1 MNLIH
6 SRPPHVRSHES
17 NFSVMGDM
25 VISLVPL
32 YLMAYFF
39 YGSRTLVLGA
49 VSVITC
55 TVLDFLCTFLSSR
68 RVGILD
74 LSPVVTGLLIPLM
87 LPASIGF
94 TPVIAADLF
103 AIGVIKQPFG
113 GLGQNIFNPAAG
125 GVAFAVLT
133 WSDSVF
139 RYPVPIES
147 LGNAA
152 ARLVSSPAASL
163 RLGATPSYPFTDIF
177 LGIYPGPMGGTGVL
191 ILLACFGYL
200 VIRKTISWRPTAAF
214 LGTAALAAFCFPRI
228 TTGRFQSVLYELTS
242 GLLLF
247 GAIFL
252 INDPAT
258 SPKSQMTRTIYA
270 AIAGVVAMI
279 FRYLGAYE
287 EGLVFAI
294 LLMNAFSLFI
304 DMHYEKIRH
313 RERRALYAEQQ
324 TETV

>member
-1 MNLIH
+1 M
-6 SRPPHVRSHES
+6 
-17 NFSVMGDM
+17 
-25 VISLVPL
+25 
-32 YLMAYFF
+32 
-39 YGSRTLVLGA
+39 LGA

-163 RLGATPSYPFTDIF
+163 RLGATPNYPFTDIF
-177 LGIYPGPMGGTGVL
+177 LGIYPGPDGRDRRT
-191 ILLACFGYL
+191 ILLALLRLSGD
-200 VIRKTISWRPTAAF
+200 PQDHQ
-214 LGTAALAAFCFPRI
+214 LAAHCRFSGDCGTCGFLLPRI
-228 TTGRFQSVLYELTS
+228 TTRTLPV
-242 GLLLF
+242 
-247 GAIFL
+247 GAL
-252 INDPAT
+252 
-258 SPKSQMTRTIYA
+258 
-270 AIAGVVAMI
+270 
-279 FRYLGAYE
+279 
-287 EGLVFAI
+287 
-294 LLMNAFSLFI
+294 
-304 DMHYEKIRH
+304 
-313 RERRALYAEQQ
+313 
-324 TETV
+324 

>member
-113 GLGQNIFNPAAG
+113 GLGQNSSIPLPA
-125 GVAFAVLT
+125 V
-133 WSDSVF
+133 W
-139 RYPVPIES
+139 
-147 LGNAA
+147 
-152 ARLVSSPAASL
+152 RLLSSPGRIRCSAIRCPSSPWAMRQPGWFLL
-163 RLGATPSYPFTDIF
+163 RLLRCGWAQP
-177 LGIYPGPMGGTGVL
+177 
-191 ILLACFGYL
+191 
-200 VIRKTISWRPTAAF
+200 
-214 LGTAALAAFCFPRI
+214 
-228 TTGRFQSVLYELTS
+228 
-242 GLLLF
+242 
-247 GAIFL
+247 
-252 INDPAT
+252 
-258 SPKSQMTRTIYA
+258 RTIPLPIFSWA
-270 AIAGVVAMI
+270 SIPDRWAGP
-279 FRYLGAYE
+279 AY
-287 EGLVFAI
+287 
-294 LLMNAFSLFI
+294 
-304 DMHYEKIRH
+304 
-313 RERRALYAEQQ
+313 
-324 TETV
+324 

>member
-152 ARLVSSPAASL
+152 PGWFLL
-163 RLGATPSYPFTDIF
+163 RLLRCGWAQP
-177 LGIYPGPMGGTGVL
+177 
-191 ILLACFGYL
+191 
-200 VIRKTISWRPTAAF
+200 
-214 LGTAALAAFCFPRI
+214 
-228 TTGRFQSVLYELTS
+228 
-242 GLLLF
+242 
-247 GAIFL
+247 
-252 INDPAT
+252 
-258 SPKSQMTRTIYA
+258 RTIPLPIFSWA
-270 AIAGVVAMI
+270 SIPGRWAGP
-279 FRYLGAYE
+279 AY
-287 EGLVFAI
+287 
-294 LLMNAFSLFI
+294 
-304 DMHYEKIRH
+304 
-313 RERRALYAEQQ
+313 
-324 TETV
+324 

>member
-55 TVLDFLCTFLSSR
+55 TVLDFLCTFLSIR

-147 LGNAA
+147 HMCIRDRAHAVRSCN
-152 ARLVSSPAASL
+152 RSC
-163 RLGATPSYPFTDIF
+163 
-177 LGIYPGPMGGTGVL
+177 GTGHP
-191 ILLACFGYL
+191 G
-200 VIRKTISWRPTAAF
+200 
-214 LGTAALAAFCFPRI
+214 
-228 TTGRFQSVLYELTS
+228 LY
-242 GLLLF
+242 
-247 GAIFL
+247 
-252 INDPAT
+252 D
-258 SPKSQMTRTIYA
+258 Q
-270 AIAGVVAMI
+270 
-279 FRYLGAYE
+279 
-287 EGLVFAI
+287 
-294 LLMNAFSLFI
+294 
-304 DMHYEKIRH
+304 
-313 RERRALYAEQQ
+313 
-324 TETV
+324 

>member
-17 NFSVMGDM
+17 NFTVMGDM
-25 VISLVPL
+25 VIALAPL
-32 YLMAYFF
+32 YMMAYFF
-39 YGSRTLVLGA
+39 YGGYTLKLGA
-49 VSVITC
+49 VSVVVC
-55 TVLDFLCTFLSSR
+55 TILDFLCTFLSRR
-68 RVGILD
+68 RVGVLD

-87 LPASIGF
+87 LPANVSL
-94 TPVIAADLF
+94 TPVVAADLF
-103 AIGVIKQPFG
+103 AIGIIKQPFG

-125 GVAFAVLT
+125 GVAFAILT
-133 WSDSVF
+133 WSGSLF

-163 RLGATPSYPFTDIF
+163 RMGATPNLSFTDVF
-177 LGIYPGPMGGTGVL
+177 LGVYPGPMGGTGVL

-200 VIRKTISWRPTAAF
+200 VIRKTINWRPTAAF
-214 LGTAALAAFCFPRI
+214 LGTAALTAFCFPRI
-228 TTGRFQSVLYELTS
+228 NTGRFQSVFFELTS

-252 INDPAT
+252 INDPST
-258 SPKSQMTRTIYA
+258 SPKSGTTRTIYA
-270 AIAGVVAMI
+270 AISGVVVMV

-287 EGLVFAI
+287 EGLAFAV

-304 DMHYEKIRH
+304 DMRYEKIRH
-313 RERRALYAEQQ
+313 GERRELYAERQ
-324 TETV
+324 TETI

>member
-1 MNLIH
+1 M
-6 SRPPHVRSHES
+6 
-17 NFSVMGDM
+17 
-25 VISLVPL
+25 
-32 YLMAYFF
+32 
-39 YGSRTLVLGA
+39 
-49 VSVITC
+49 
-55 TVLDFLCTFLSSR
+55 
-68 RVGILD
+68 
-74 LSPVVTGLLIPLM
+74 
-87 LPASIGF
+87 
-94 TPVIAADLF
+94 
-103 AIGVIKQPFG
+103 
-113 GLGQNIFNPAAG
+113 
-125 GVAFAVLT
+125 
-133 WSDSVF
+133 
-139 RYPVPIES
+139 
-147 LGNAA
+147 
-152 ARLVSSPAASL
+152 
-163 RLGATPSYPFTDIF
+163 
-177 LGIYPGPMGGTGVL
+177 
-191 ILLACFGYL
+191 
-200 VIRKTISWRPTAAF
+200 IRKTISWRPTAAF

-270 AIAGVVAMI
+270 AIAGVVVMI